1 MRTLAL
7 LLLST
12 TALGTAALGA
22 ELPVR
27 AVTLSSASLA
37 EIVRA
42 GPVTGDATVTLRA
55 PLAAVD
61 DLLKSLVVV
70 DPAGR
75 VEAIRLPAQDLAAE
89 AFRGLPLRPEDFE
102 NRVAL
107 LRALRGQ
114 MAEAGG
120 AQGRIAEAEEAAS
133 GLRLTLITATG
144 LRAVLLAPGD
154 AVRLSDASLAARV
167 DRAAAALA
175 AASLADERELSV
187 VLRAPPGTVREVT
200 VLSVVGAPV
209 WKPTYRLILPET
221 QGEARLQGLA
231 VVENLSGAD
240 WSQVRLSL
248 VSGNPAAYR
257 QALYRPVVLPR
268 PEMPLAVGEV
278 VQPRADTGPRPAPAM
293 AEGRSRLAAPGMAM
307 AAAPPAAAPAP
318 PPPMQDSVAGM
329 AATETAATPGRIAF
343 VLANPVSIAAG
354 ETASVPFLDAR
365 LPAQRVWWVQDTA
378 VPHPLAA
385 VRVQNTTGAVLPA
398 ALATLFGG
406 EGAEA
411 GAFLGDAALPAT
423 PAGEARLLAF
433 ARDRDVV
440 MGRAL
445 SSTSRPIRVALQR
458 GRVLV
463 TTLSSETTRLAID
476 PRGRSGAVI
485 IDMPR
490 REGWTPS
497 FQVASQGDFGL
508 RHEVALAGTRA
519 SFDLTYTREVENA
532 LPLWDPG
539 LRPIDTLDWRALTA
553 EAELRRLPGGPGTL
567 ERLREIHARLAE
579 NAPGRAVLASVI
591 ADMEA
596 VRALFDAWRAAARD
610 HAVANAALDRAR
622 QAAEDRTGTAQNEGR
637 RALNAA
643 SQAAERA
650 GEAADTAWAAW
661 RRRTEA
667 MLARE
672 G

>member
-1 MRTLAL
+1 MRTLAVL
-7 LLLST
+7 LAS
-12 TALGTAALGA
+12 TALATAALGA

-55 PLAAVD
+55 PLSAID

-120 AQGRIAEAEEAAS
+120 AEGRIAEAEETAA

-154 AVRLSDASLAARV
+154 AVRLTDANLAARV

-187 VLRAPPGTVREVT
+187 VLRAPAGTVREVT

-209 WKPTYRLILPET
+209 WKPSYRLILPET

-293 AEGRSRLAAPGMAM
+293 AEGRSRLASPGMAM
-307 AAAPPAAAPAP
+307 AAAPAAPAP
-318 PPPMQDSVAGM
+318 APPMQDSVAGM
-329 AATETAATPGRIAF
+329 AATETSATPGRIAF

-378 VPHPLAA
+378 APHPLAA
-385 VRVQNTTGAVLPA
+385 VRLRNTTGAVLPA
-398 ALATLFGG
+398 ALTTLFGG

-440 MGRAL
+440 LGRAQA
-445 SSTSRPIRVALQR
+445 STSQPIRVVPQR
-458 GRVLV
+458 GRVVV

-476 PRGRSGAVI
+476 PRGRSGALV

-490 REGWTPS
+490 REGWTPG

-519 SFDLTYTREVENA
+519 SFDLTYTRELESA

-553 EAELRRLPGGPGTL
+553 EAELRRLPGAPGTL

-596 VRALFDAWRAAARD
+596 VRTLYDAWRAAARD
-610 HAVANAALDRAR
+610 HAVAIAALDRAR
-622 QAAEDRTGTAQNEGR
+622 QAAEDRTGTAQNEAR